1 MLSQK
6 ILCLMTLVAKNPKIT
21 SLGQA
26 TLFASWRCVFA
37 LVIIS
42 LYGCSNKPEVL
53 TISGTKMGTSYHIT
67 VIADQ
72 LPPDDLEQQ
81 IEQLLAK
88 VDNSMSTYKK
98 DSEISQ
104 FNRLP
109 VGQTMAIS
117 QEFSEVVKI
126 SRQIWQLSNGAFDP
140 TIGPLVDLWGFG
152 PDERHESIPSS
163 KTIELTK
170 AQIGFDSVVLDEYK
184 LSKTKAVSIDLSA
197 VAKGYAVDRVAD
209 LLEML
214 ALPDYLVE
222 IGGEIRVSGF
232 NADGVAWRIA
242 MEQPQLF
249 AEVDRVINITDIAVA
264 TSGDYRNY
272 FEKDGVRYSHTIDP
286 VTGRPIVHNLASV
299 TVLTQSCAEADAWAT
314 AFSVLG
320 VEQSLKLAEQLDIAA
335 YMLVRQNEQF
345 VPRTSEAFNLFLN

>member
-6 ILCLMTLVAKNPKIT
+6 ILCLMTLVAKALKVTNM
-21 SLGQA
+21 GQA
-26 TLFASWRCVFA
+26 TLFSSWRCVFVLLILA
-37 LVIIS
+37 

-117 QEFSEVVKI
+117 QEFAEVVKI

-170 AQIGFDSVVLDEYK
+170 TQIGFDSVVLDEYK

-286 VTGRPIVHNLASV
+286 ITGRPIVHNLASV